1 MRTTNRFRFRYSTR
15 ISLWGFLFA
24 LPAVLY
30 LTLFSLYPMLNALY
44 LSFTRYDLI
53 SAPEWIGLGN
63 YQQVL
68 TSTSFQSS
76 LQVTFLY
83 VFGTVMPVWF
93 LSFGIAMLLN
103 RAHVFSGGWRTLLFI
118 PTILPLLTV
127 TLVWKLLF
135 NLRGPINGLLIPFGI
150 DPVAWLSDARFA
162 NLALI
167 ITSWWHASSYYMI
180 LFLAGL
186 QAVPVVYQEAAA
198 LDGANAWQRLRHVIL
213 PLMRPTIVLVVVLSI
228 INGFRTFALQYV
240 MTGGGPGTATE
251 IVPLLIY
258 KTAFAFLRMGEASAM
273 SVVYFLLILVFS
285 LIQLRVLQGGNDE

>member
-1 MRTTNRFRFRYSTR
+1 
-15 ISLWGFLFA
+15 
-24 LPAVLY
+24 
-30 LTLFSLYPMLNALY
+30 
-44 LSFTRYDLI
+44 
-53 SAPEWIGLGN
+53 
-63 YQQVL
+63 
-68 TSTSFQSS
+68 
-76 LQVTFLY
+76 
-83 VFGTVMPVWF
+83 
-93 LSFGIAMLLN
+93 
-103 RAHVFSGGWRTLLFI
+103 VFSGGWRTLLFI

>member
-1 MRTTNRFRFRYSTR
+1 MRTTNWFRFRYSTR

-24 LPAVLY
+24 LPAVFY
-30 LTLFSLYPMLNALY
+30 LALFSLYPMLNALY

-76 LQVTFLY
+76 LQITFLY
-83 VFGTVMPVWF
+83 VFGTVVPVWF

-103 RAHVFSGGWRTLLFI
+103 RARVFSGGWRTLLFI